1 MAFGKLKVKARC
13 KKGRGCV
20 DSTAV
25 IDAMLNCWDDL
36 QQAIG
41 ALAAEEQ
48 EELKDHF
55 NSFIDGEDDLGDV
68 LFGGADDFDS
78 RLKFLDDEVRQ
89 EYTNELIAQEVI
101 DKEALEAE

>member
-36 QQAIG
+36 QDAIG
-41 ALAAEEQ
+41 ALGAEEQ
-48 EELKDHF
+48 E
-55 NSFIDGEDDLGDV
+55 
-68 LFGGADDFDS
+68 
-78 RLKFLDDEVRQ
+78 
-89 EYTNELIAQEVI
+89 
-101 DKEALEAE
+101 